1 MNYVSSQDS
10 GISLTKIL
18 KQFKWVDCFICEIQH
33 EFQQVIGAKD
43 GYICDNSVIP

>member
-10 GISLTKIL
+10 GISLTKIP